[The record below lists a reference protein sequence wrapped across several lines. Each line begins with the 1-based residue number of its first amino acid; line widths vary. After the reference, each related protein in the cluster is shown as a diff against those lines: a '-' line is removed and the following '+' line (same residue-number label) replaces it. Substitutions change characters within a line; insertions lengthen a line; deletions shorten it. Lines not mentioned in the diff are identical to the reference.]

1 MFLTKQGLNEA
12 AISEKLENLP
22 EQKTLSIGMD
32 LEQEEKVWEIDQQLE
47 IDWRIPMDVT
57 RVMIFER
64 LEYIIMRQ

>member
-12 AISEKLENLP
+12 AIAEKLENLP

-64 LEYIIMRQ
+64 LEYVIMR